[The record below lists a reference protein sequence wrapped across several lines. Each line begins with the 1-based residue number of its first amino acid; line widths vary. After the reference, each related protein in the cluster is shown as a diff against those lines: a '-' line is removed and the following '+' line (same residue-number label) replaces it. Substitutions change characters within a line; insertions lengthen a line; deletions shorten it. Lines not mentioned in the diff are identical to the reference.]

1 MVVARIAN
9 KLNESAKKGTNKV
22 FIKMGNAK
30 DGSEVEMKVGRNGV
44 ITNEN
49 DLKGATFI
57 QVDSLE
63 NPTPINYA
71 VFSDAKEVSVKYLP
85 YAQWQDDIAKLSIAA
100 ESAQQTSSNTSR
112 RRQNVRGNPV
122 RQICR

>member
-1 MVVARIAN
+1 ME
-9 KLNESAKKGTNKV
+9 LLQTQTTSKGRHLSK
-22 FIKMGNAK
+22 
-30 DGSEVEMKVGRNGV
+30 
-44 ITNEN
+44 
-49 DLKGATFI
+49 
-57 QVDSLE
+57 VDSLE

-100 ESAQQTSSNTSR
+100 ESAQQTSSNTNR

-122 RQICR
+122 RHNMPLMFREDGRRILGLTGDSTATGSPRPMVKQNRPRNFPC